1 VRDVIAPVY
10 QFTTRPPQIGDDGRG
25 ALMDA
30 AAGPSHTP
38 SALARI
44 ARVVP
49 WLGLG
54 LGFLLIHLARPGVLE
69 SMDFLRFHVLNQ
81 EYLWGA
87 VRAGRLPLW
96 NPHVTCGRPFLA
108 DVESAF
114 FYPPYWIHLLLDP
127 RAAVSLLLAAH
138 TALGLWSMSRLARAL
153 GIGARL
159 AIVPGLLFFAS
170 GTVIELLAAGQILY
184 YAGVCY
190 LPLALLA
197 SLRLQE
203 QLGRRR
209 VAGLAAIL
217 ALQLLASHPQ
227 MFWMTCV
234 ASALLVAGR
243 GLGRPF
249 AASLRAL
256 LRVLLAQAAAV
267 LLALAVAAA
276 QLLPFVELIGQGNRQ
291 ARSLDFASAWAL
303 PVWALGS
310 LAYPI
315 PSGNW
320 SDNLY
325 AGSLLGLAGITG
337 LLAVRGRETRALAV
351 LAVLGL
357 AIAVGTATPLFGI
370 AYHLLPGL
378 AFFRVPGR
386 MALLTLLALA
396 LGVGFLLGKTDL
408 RRRSTALLAAV
419 ATLFLAA
426 AVVDPMGRAALPAW
440 LRTLGLATMTV
451 LLGLWLDGRV
461 RSGRRRAA
469 VLAGMALLTAAELG
483 QGARVA
489 KAVVATA
496 TEFPAEERARQAL
509 AGAGL
514 LAADAAPPRVSIPFP
529 LARENAGMRYGWST
543 FTGYVGLWL
552 DRNWS
557 YVHLAVGLAVPRGA
571 VAFPASNVHKG
582 VFPYESAALALGVD
596 PATGQGA
603 LRPEGDPRAY
613 VATAAVVVPHWRDAI
628 EAMRRGH
635 DFHRVALVE
644 EPVPGVP
651 TRAGAATGRAR
662 IAHFAAERIEVVTQA
677 SAPGLLVLAESY
689 YPGWAAT
696 VNDRSAPC
704 VAVNAWMRGVPVPAG
719 GSRVVLTFTSTHL
732 REGAVVSAFAL
743 LMLGLLALGP
753 RRERALSSIAHPTG

>member
-1 VRDVIAPVY
+1 
-10 QFTTRPPQIGDDGRG
+10 
-25 ALMDA
+25 
-30 AAGPSHTP
+30 
-38 SALARI
+38 
-44 ARVVP
+44 
-49 WLGLG
+49 
-54 LGFLLIHLARPGVLE
+54 
-69 SMDFLRFHVLNQ
+69 
-81 EYLWGA
+81 
-87 VRAGRLPLW
+87 
-96 NPHVTCGRPFLA
+96 VTCGRPFLA

-190 LPLALLA
+190 LPLVLLA
-197 SLRLQE
+197 ALRLAD
-203 QLGRRR
+203 QLGRRNLAR
-209 VAGLAAIL
+209 LAALL

-227 MFWMTCV
+227 VFWLTCV
-234 ASALLVAGR
+234 ASALLVIGR
-243 GLGRPF
+243 GLGRPYL
-249 AASLRAL
+249 ASLHAL

-267 LLALAVAAA
+267 LLALAVAAV
-276 QLLPFVELIGQGNRQ
+276 QLLPFAELIGQGNRQ
-291 ARSLDFASAWAL
+291 ARTLEFASAWAL
-303 PVWALGS
+303 PVWAVSS

-337 LLAVRGRETRALAV
+337 LLAGRGREARALLV
-351 LAVLGL
+351 LAGVGL
-357 AIAVGTATPLFGI
+357 AVAVGTATPLFAI

-396 LGVGFLLGKTDL
+396 LGVGFLLGRTDL

-419 ATLFLAA
+419 AALFLAA
-426 AVVDPMGRAALPAW
+426 AVVDPMGRAALPVW
-440 LRTLGLATMTV
+440 LRTLGLAAMAV
-451 LLGLWLDGRV
+451 LLVLWVDGRV
-461 RSGRRRAA
+461 LTSRRRVAA
-469 VLAGMALLTAAELG
+469 LAAGMALLTAAELG

-496 TEFPAEERARQAL
+496 TEFPVEEQARQAL
-509 AGAGL
+509 AGAGV
-514 LAADAAPPRVSIPFP
+514 LAADSAPPRVSIPFP

-552 DRNWS
+552 DRNFS
-557 YVHLAVGLAVPRGA
+557 YVHLAAGLTVPTQA
-571 VAFPASNVHKG
+571 VAFPASNVHRSH
-582 VFPYESAALALGVD
+582 FPYDSTALVLGVD
-596 PATGQGA
+596 PTTGRGA
-603 LRPEGDPRAY
+603 LRPAGDPRAY
-613 VATAAVVVPHWRDAI
+613 VAPAAVVVPHWRDAI

-644 EPVPGVP
+644 EPL
-651 TRAGAATGRAR
+651 AGLPAQAASGAGRAH
-662 IAHFAAERIEVVTQA
+662 IAHFAPERIEVVTQA

-689 YPGWAAT
+689 YPGWTAT
-696 VNDRSAPC
+696 VNDRPMPC
-704 VAVNAWMRGVPVPAG
+704 VPVNAWMRGVPVPAG
-719 GSRVVLTFTSTHL
+719 ESRVVLTFTSTYL
-732 REGAVVSAFAL
+732 IEGAWVSAFAL
-743 LMLGLLALGP
+743 LVLGLLALGP
-753 RRERALSSIAHPTG
+753 RRARPPRSNATG